1 MGEIGMLIPVLVGLI
16 GLALYRVGAFT
27 DDELDGIEGKREE
40 LSGRIHERY
49 EIGNEE
55 AVPQPRLL
63 ESLPDDMRFE
73 ITPADRPYLTEA
85 GRKAL
90 ERSGDNILVIGE
102 VKKIENELQAERQS
116 NEPTPTLYYLALK
129 PG

>member
-1 MGEIGMLIPVLVGLI
+1 MGEIGMIIPVIVALI
-16 GLALYRVGAFT
+16 GLALYRWGSFT

-40 LSGRIHERY
+40 LSGRLHERY

-55 AVPQPRLL
+55 PVPQPRPL

-85 GRKAL
+85 GRRAL
-90 ERSGDNILVIGE
+90 ARSGGNILVLGE
-102 VKKIENELQAERQS
+102 VKKIENELQAEHRS
-116 NEPTPTLYYLALK
+116 
-129 PG
+129 